1 MTSFAQRRKERE
13 EARQREREDAQKAL
27 EAKRNEYRSKTKTVL
42 EKVDTVPEKFARA
55 ESKPKKQ
62 REIFISVSIIL

>member
-13 EARQREREDAQKAL
+13 EARLRERVDQQQAL
-27 EAKRNEYRSKTKTVL
+27 ETKRNEYRSKTQSVL
-42 EKVDTVPEKFARA
+42 EKVDTVPEKFARS

-62 REIFISVSIIL
+62 R

>member
-42 EKVDTVPEKFARA
+42 EKVDTVPEKFARS

-62 REIFISVSIIL
+62 RKFYLSLAKK